1 MLSIPDY
8 VCGQDRSYDQVMI
21 KAILFDFGGVIT
33 TSPFDAFEKYENEI
47 ALPSGAIRHINS
59 TNPDTNAWAKFE
71 RNEILQEEFITNFE
85 HEADSLGYKLSAQRV
100 LDCLQTEVRPNM
112 LEAIRNYSFRYKI
125 AILTNNLSESP
136 IGPNEKKSSPTSHL
150 SLVTELV
157 DEIIESSKIGVR
169 KPDMAFYEKACDI
182 IKITPKE
189 CVFLDDLGINL
200 KPARQM
206 GMRTIKVMN
215 EKQAL
220 EDLDRVLEA
229 EST

>member
-8 VCGQDRSYDQVMI
+8 VCGQDKSYDQVMI

-136 IGPNEKKSSPTSHL
+136 IGPNEK
-150 SLVTELV
+150 
-157 DEIIESSKIGVR
+157 
-169 KPDMAFYEKACDI
+169 
-182 IKITPKE
+182 
-189 CVFLDDLGINL
+189 
-200 KPARQM
+200 
-206 GMRTIKVMN
+206 
-215 EKQAL
+215 EKQPYFT
-220 EDLDRVLEA
+220 
-229 EST
+229 SQFGH